1 MGWWSDTV
9 LPRLVARGTDN
20 PLVDREREATCDR
33 LTGRVVELGFGSGSN
48 LPFLPPEVTGVWAVE
63 PSDTA
68 WRLSESAREKARLP
82 VQRAG
87 LTGEQLDLADASMD
101 SALSTFT
108 LCTIPDLPRALAEL
122 HRVLK
127 PGGAVHY
134 LEHGI
139 APDPGTLR
147 WQQRLEPVQKRVVGG
162 CHLTRDI
169 PGLLQEAGFTL
180 EAGSAAYLPV
190 PRVSR
195 PWTYVYRG
203 RARA

>member
-1 MGWWSDTV
+1 MGWWSDAV

-20 PLVDREREATCDR
+20 PLVDREREATCAG
-33 LTGRVVELGFGSGSN
+33 LTGYVVEVGFGSGAN

-68 WRLSESAREKARLP
+68 WRLSESARAKAGIP
-82 VQRAG
+82 VLRAG
-87 LTGEQLDLADASMD
+87 LTGEQLDLDDASMD
-101 SALSTFT
+101 SALTAFT

-122 HRVLK
+122 RRVLK

-134 LEHGI
+134 FEHGI
-139 APDPGTLR
+139 APDPGTVR
-147 WQQRLEPVQKRVVGG
+147 WQQRLEPIQKRVVGG

-169 PGLLQEAGFTL
+169 PGLLREAGFTL
-180 EAGSAAYLPV
+180 EAGSASYLPV
-190 PRVSR
+190 PRVSH

>member
-33 LTGRVVELGFGSGSN
+33 LTGRVLELGFGSGSN

-87 LTGEQLDLADASMD
+87 LTGEQLDRADASMD